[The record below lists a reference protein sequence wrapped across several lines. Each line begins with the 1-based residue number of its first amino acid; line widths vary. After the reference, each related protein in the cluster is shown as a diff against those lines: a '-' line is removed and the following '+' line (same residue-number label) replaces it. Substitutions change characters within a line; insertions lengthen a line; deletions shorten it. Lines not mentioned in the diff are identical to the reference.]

1 MQHPILA
8 LHGSSLLGSWKLR
21 IGKDIL
27 AQCPPVMLQTAQEC
41 QEEPPLLC
49 QLLSEDS
56 NCITTSQVR
65 QNDLAQE
72 VVLWSMTCM
81 QTAAVG
87 CMQSTVHAVLQ
98 KQVTQLSTAG
108 GTSL

>member
-1 MQHPILA
+1 
-8 LHGSSLLGSWKLR
+8 
-21 IGKDIL
+21 
-27 AQCPPVMLQTAQEC
+27 MLQTAQEC

-72 VVLWSMTCM
+72 VVLWSMTCTKLSPYNAANKLVSRTNSWS
-81 QTAAVG
+81 QLLGESGAEKAAV
-87 CMQSTVHAVLQ
+87 
-98 KQVTQLSTAG
+98 
-108 GTSL
+108 